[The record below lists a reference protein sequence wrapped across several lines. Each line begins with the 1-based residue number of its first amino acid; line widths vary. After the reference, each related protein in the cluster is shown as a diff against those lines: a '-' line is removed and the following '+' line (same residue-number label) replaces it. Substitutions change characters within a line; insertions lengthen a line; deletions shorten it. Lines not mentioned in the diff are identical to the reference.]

1 MCTDTW
7 RPAAY
12 EQLRQLTEEMQVPL
26 YGDPDNKDALDLA
39 QKGLKEFKN
48 RKVIIFDTA
57 GRHKQEEDLI
67 AEMDTLMILFSQLNL
82 FL

>member
-1 MCTDTW
+1 MQIFTEKGFNPAVVCTDTW

-39 QKGLKEFKN
+39 QK
-48 RKVIIFDTA
+48 V
-57 GRHKQEEDLI
+57 
-67 AEMDTLMILFSQLNL
+67 
-82 FL
+82 